1 MEDATT
7 LPAAD
12 QAAQVEDQQ
21 PATEQP
27 AQPETPVQPTQ
38 PTQPPTP
45 AALLQQKLSEL
56 GVLMLGLE
64 ELRQQLTER
73 ERIYRSIG
81 AELESRRVRIEIDEA
96 RAAKLQGAAEAL
108 QALVQGGAQ

>member
-7 LPAAD
+7 LPSAD

-27 AQPETPVQPTQ
+27 QEPAQPAQPA
-38 PTQPPTP
+38 QPPTP

-96 RAAKLQGAAEAL
+96 QVSKLTGAAEAL

>member
-12 QAAQVEDQQ
+12 QAAQVEDQ
-21 PATEQP
+21 PATE
-27 AQPETPVQPTQ
+27 TQPTQ
-38 PTQPPTP
+38 PQEPTQPAQPPTP

-96 RAAKLQGAAEAL
+96 QVSKLTGAAEAL

>member
-1 MEDATT
+1 MEDTTT

-12 QAAQVEDQQ
+12 QAAQVEEQQ
-21 PATEQP
+21 PTTAQP
-27 AQPETPVQPTQ
+27 QEPTQPETPAQPTLAI
-38 PTQPPTP
+38 TP

-64 ELRQQLTER
+64 ERRQQLTER
-73 ERIYRSIG
+73 ERMHRSIG

-96 RAAKLQGAAEAL
+96 QIAKLTGAAEAL
-108 QALVQGGAQ
+108 QVLVGGAQ

>member
-12 QAAQVEDQQ
+12 QAAQVEEQ
-21 PATEQP
+21 PATE
-27 AQPETPVQPTQ
+27 TQPTQ
-38 PTQPPTP
+38 PQEPTQPAQPPTP

-96 RAAKLQGAAEAL
+96 QVSKLTGAAEAL

>member
-27 AQPETPVQPTQ
+27 QEPAQPAQPA
-38 PTQPPTP
+38 QPPTP

-56 GVLMLGLE
+56 GALMLGLE
-64 ELRQQLTER
+64 EQRQQLTER
-73 ERIYRSIG
+73 ERVHRSIG

-96 RAAKLQGAAEAL
+96 QIAKLTGAAEAL
-108 QALVQGGAQ
+108 QALVGGGQ

>member
-12 QAAQVEDQQ
+12 QAAQVEEQQ
-21 PATEQP
+21 PTTEQP
-27 AQPETPVQPTQ
+27 QEPA
-38 PTQPPTP
+38 QPPTP
-45 AALLQQKLSEL
+45 AALLQQTLSEL
-56 GVLMLGLE
+56 GMLTLGLE
-64 ELRQQLTER
+64 EQRQQLTER
-73 ERIYRSIG
+73 ERVYRSIG
-81 AELESRRVRIEIDEA
+81 AELDGRRVRIEIDEA

>member
-12 QAAQVEDQQ
+12 KAAQVEDQ
-21 PATEQP
+21 PATE
-27 AQPETPVQPTQ
+27 TQPTQ
-38 PTQPPTP
+38 PQEPTQPAQPPTP

-96 RAAKLQGAAEAL
+96 QVSKLTGAAEAL

>member
-1 MEDATT
+1 MEDTTT

-12 QAAQVEDQQ
+12 QAAQVEEQ
-21 PATEQP
+21 PATETQPMQPQEPPQP
-27 AQPETPVQPTQ
+27 AA
-38 PTQPPTP
+38 QPPSP

-81 AELESRRVRIEIDEA
+81 AELDSRRVRIEIDEA
-96 RAAKLQGAAEAL
+96 QIAKLTGAAEAL
-108 QALVQGGAQ
+108 QALVGGAQ

>member
-12 QAAQVEDQQ
+12 QAAQVEEQ
-21 PATEQP
+21 PATE
-27 AQPETPVQPTQ
+27 TQPTQ
-38 PTQPPTP
+38 PQEPTQPAQPPTP

>member
-1 MEDATT
+1 MDEQTT

-27 AQPETPVQPTQ
+27 QEPAQPA
-38 PTQPPTP
+38 QPPTP

-96 RAAKLQGAAEAL
+96 QVSKLTGAAEAL

>member
-27 AQPETPVQPTQ
+27 QEPAQPAQPA
-38 PTQPPTP
+38 QPPTP

-96 RAAKLQGAAEAL
+96 QVSKLTGAAEAL